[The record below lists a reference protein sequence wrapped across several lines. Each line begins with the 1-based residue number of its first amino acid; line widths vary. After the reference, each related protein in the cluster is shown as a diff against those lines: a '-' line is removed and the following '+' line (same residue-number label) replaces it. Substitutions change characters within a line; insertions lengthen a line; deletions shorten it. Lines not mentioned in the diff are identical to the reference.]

1 IIKWQVKNLVG
12 CRSTKSN
19 TLLEKSNKVLEKS
32 HSELE
37 KSHGELKK
45 SHSDIYID
53 RAPAKTISDLDQT
66 LSDKSEGAKNDLQN
80 QLQEEPAHDSS
91 EKPVD
96 EATTQAIINSS
107 KGSLA
112 APRDPFFNRKPSPKE
127 IEWDWLPDGPWRTN
141 EGKLDAAF
149 LWAIAQRWL
158 KEHGGDIHA
167 KRANVLKH
175 FRNDPTNLPIEWEWY
190 QNLTLHKACNIQIR
204 KQAEIDTTVDEQ
216 EIIKHFSAAKEL
228 PEELRVTEVRERQ
241 EVLAEVAP
249 HIVKA
254 IEAPRDEKFGQ
265 INPAAYEQKE
275 ATPEDVDYWEKIYS
289 NLQASKEKRKG
300 AKKLTSIASVVQPPT
315 ETPFSVIL
323 EDMRK
328 YLNCGSDIYR
338 QKAINWATD
347 PKNGC
352 ELVRDSAGWIVD
364 IREIDF

>member
-1 IIKWQVKNLVG
+1 M
-12 CRSTKSN
+12 
-19 TLLEKSNKVLEKS
+19 
-32 HSELE
+32 
-37 KSHGELKK
+37 
-45 SHSDIYID
+45 
-53 RAPAKTISDLDQT
+53 
-66 LSDKSEGAKNDLQN
+66 KNDLQN

-175 FRNDPTNLPIEWEWY
+175 FRNEPTNLPIEWEWY
-190 QNLTLHKACNIQIR
+190 QNLTLHKASNIQIR

-228 PEELRVTEVRERQ
+228 PEELRVTEEREPK
-241 EVLAEVAP
+241 EVLEEIAP
-249 HIVKA
+249 HILKA
-254 IEAPRDEKFGQ
+254 IEAPSDEFGQ
-265 INPAAYEQKE
+265 INPGSYQLKE
-275 ATPEDVDYWEKIYS
+275 FSADDRAFWQKIYS
-289 NLQASKEKRKG
+289 PQLNQATQSTNSSAKKEAEEAMDSVDDQKKVAKKLIENLRRRHEEKRKRPLENQG
-300 AKKLTSIASVVQPPT
+300 EGDKNLASISKVINPPA
-315 ETPFSVIL
+315 EIPFSVIL

-338 QKAINWATD
+338 QRAIDWACN
-347 PKNGC
+347 PENGC
-352 ELVRDSAGWIVD
+352 KLVRSRSGWIVD
-364 IREIDF
+364 IEEIDF